1 MNVHWPEDPRG
12 TEELIAAALTGEED
26 DESAWEAIGVLQR
39 RGTREVLA
47 AAARLLESP
56 LPRERG
62 RGADILGQLG
72 LPERT
77 FPEDCVRLLLDVL
90 RRESEP
96 SVLQAVAVALGHQR
110 DARAVPALVK
120 LKGHE
125 SEDVRFGVV
134 HGLAGH
140 DLPEALSALIDLSDD
155 PSADVRNWATFE
167 LGSMTEGDT
176 PELREALA
184 RRLTD
189 DNEEV
194 RGEALVGLARRKD
207 ARVLEPLM
215 AALRAPTVMV
225 LVVEAAQA
233 LEDRRLYPLLLQLRD
248 KEGEADAYFRS
259 VLDEVIRGYEALP
272 TGG

>member
-12 TEELIAAALTGEED
+12 TAELVAAALEGEED
-26 DESAWEAIGVLQR
+26 DERAWEAIGALQR
-39 RGTREVLA
+39 RGTREVLE

-56 LPRERG
+56 LPRARG

-77 FPEDCVRLLLDVL
+77 FPEECVRLLLDVL

-96 SVLQAVAVALGHQR
+96 PVLHAVAVALGHLR
-110 DARAVPALVK
+110 DARAVPGLVK
-120 LKGHE
+120 LKGHP
-125 SEDVRFGVV
+125 SEAVRFGVV

-140 DLPEALSALIDLSDD
+140 ELPEALSALIDLSDD
-155 PSADVRNWATFE
+155 PSEDVRNWATFE
-167 LGSMTEGDT
+167 LGSMTEVDT
-176 PELREALA
+176 PELREALL

-189 DNEEV
+189 ANEEV

-215 AALRAPTVMV
+215 AALQARNVMV

-233 LEDRRLYPLLLQLRD
+233 FEDRRLYPLLLQLRD
-248 KEGEADAYFRS
+248 KEGEADGYFRS
-259 VLDEVIRGYEALP
+259 VLDEAIRGYEAP
-272 TGG
+272 PKDG

>member
-1 MNVHWPEDPRG
+1 MNVQWPEDPRG
-12 TEELIAAALTGEED
+12 TEELVAAALEGEED
-26 DESAWEAIGVLQR
+26 DESAWEAVGALQR
-39 RGTREVLA
+39 RGTREVLE

-56 LPRERG
+56 LPRARR
-62 RGADILGQLG
+62 RGADLLGQLG

-77 FPEDCVRLLLDVL
+77 FPEECVRLLLDVL

-96 SVLQAVAVALGHQR
+96 SVLQAVAVALGHLR
-110 DARAVPALVK
+110 AARAVPELVK
-120 LKGHE
+120 LKGHA
-125 SEDVRFGVV
+125 SEEVRFGVV
-134 HGLAGH
+134 HGLAGQE
-140 DLPEALSALIDLSDD
+140 LPEALAALIELSAD
-155 PSADVRNWATFE
+155 SSEDVRNWATFE
-167 LGSMTEGDT
+167 LGSMTEVDT
-176 PELREALA
+176 PELREALL

-189 DNEEV
+189 GNEEV

-215 AALRAPTVMV
+215 TALRAPTVMV

-259 VLDEVIRGYEALP
+259 VLDDAIRGYASPP
-272 TGG
+272 TEG

>member
-12 TEELIAAALTGEED
+12 TEELVAAALEGAPD
-26 DESAWEAIGVLQR
+26 DESAWEAVGALQR
-39 RGTREVLA
+39 RGTREVLE

-77 FPEDCVRLLLDVL
+77 FPEECVRLLLDVL

-96 SVLQAVAVALGHQR
+96 SVLSAVAVALGHLR
-110 DARAVPALVK
+110 DARAVPELVK
-120 LKGHE
+120 LKGHP
-125 SEDVRFGVV
+125 SEEVRFGVV

-140 DLPEALSALIDLSDD
+140 ELPEALSALIDLSDD
-155 PSADVRNWATFE
+155 SSEDVRNWATFE
-167 LGSMTEGDT
+167 LGSMTEVDT
-176 PELREALA
+176 PELREALL

-189 DNEEV
+189 ANAEV

-215 AALRAPTVMV
+215 AALQARDVMV

-248 KEGEADAYFRS
+248 KEGEADAYFRG
-259 VLDEVIRGYEALP
+259 VLDEAIRGYEP
-272 TGG
+272 PPREG